1 MQYSILGKTGIK
13 VSRLGMGCMRL
24 PFVGNDGA
32 NGVDREAAIELIQYA
47 ADNGINYFDTAFG
60 YHSGQSEAILG
71 EALEHKRNEVVY
83 VTKQPFWE
91 MHDSATL
98 RRNFENTLKKLRTG
112 YIDAYL
118 LHRIMPPSWAAIQQR
133 EIFRELDSLK
143 REGLVKH
150 VGFSYHGDFA
160 TFKDVV
166 AKYPWEM
173 CKVQHNMLDLT
184 REVTQEGVRLAGEKG
199 LGIAIMEPLRGGGL
213 AYAPQAVQ
221 AIYDENM
228 TLSLS
233 SKTGVCKESDHYNG
247 KCGCNLQRYQK
258 RSPAEWAFRYLADMP
273 EISVI
278 VSGMSNMEQL
288 KQNIAMFSQAD
299 MVPNSLTDAEKRTL
313 LSARDAYN
321 SIVTIPCTTCN
332 YCIPCPAGV
341 QIPNIFGQYN
351 DAHRF
356 GHYDQPRRGY
366 WFAKNNKGDFSQCTG
381 CQLCIEKC
389 PQEINIVEELQTAH
403 DFLDGWKE

>member
-1 MQYSILGKTGIK
+1 MQYRILGKTGLK
-13 VSRLGMGCMRL
+13 VSHLGMGCMRL
-24 PFVGNDGA
+24 PFIDGDGN
-32 NGVDREAAIELIQYA
+32 NGVDVDAAIELIQYA
-47 ADNGINYFDTAFG
+47 ANNGINYFDTAFA
-60 YHSGQSEAILG
+60 YHGGQSEAILG
-71 EALEHKRNEVVY
+71 EALEHKRKEVVY

-91 MHDSATL
+91 MHDSATI
-98 RRNFENTLKKLRTG
+98 RRNLENTLKKLRTDC
-112 YIDAYL
+112 IDAYL
-118 LHRIMPPSWAAIQQR
+118 LHRIMPTSWEAIQQR
-133 EIFRELDSLK
+133 EIFRELDNFK

-184 REVTQEGVRLAGEKG
+184 REVTREGVELAGKLG

-213 AYAPQAVQ
+213 ANAPAAVQ
-221 AIYDENM
+221 AVYDNAP
-228 TLSLS
+228 
-233 SKTGVCKESDHYNG
+233 
-247 KCGCNLQRYQK
+247 QK
-258 RSPAEWAFRYLADMP
+258 RTPAEWAFRYLVNMP

-278 VSGMSNMEQL
+278 VSGMSTMEQL
-288 KQNIAMFSQAD
+288 KQNIALFSGDD
-299 MVPNSLTDAEKRTL
+299 MVPNSLTDAEKQTL

-321 SIVTIPCTTCN
+321 SIITIPCTTCN

-356 GHYDQPRRGY
+356 GHYNQPRRAY
-366 WFAKNNKGDFSQCTG
+366 LFAKNAKGDVSQCTG
-381 CQLCIEKC
+381 CKLCIEKC
-389 PQEINIVEELQTAH
+389 PQEIDIVETLKTAR